1 MWSPTPVTGE
11 VRSAAGEPVAG
22 VPVIVGRQA
31 TLTDEHGHFLL
42 WSVPRRARVL
52 EVNSW
57 GFVPLTA
64 KLRTDGPLLERV
76 LTLRLD
82 RSPRLYGQVLDEAG
96 KPLEAHIALFSA
108 SRWSPE
114 QIPEETEADSFGR
127 FRLEGLPA
135 DDVLLMIS
143 SLGYVMGE
151 ESLNL
156 RPNSVHRTVER
167 LERERGFLSL
177 TTEPAGATV
186 TVDGTRASCT
196 SPCELRLESGAQ
208 HVRVELAKYVPLEFD
223 THIVHKQQTAVSRAL
238 ERKKGHLLVNA
249 SPGATVF
256 LNGNAVGAAP
266 WEGDVPTDIYT
277 IDVRAAQRW
286 PARAIAE
293 VRWNETTVVE
303 VAGLTV
309 GRHPDR
315 AAWVAGM
322 EAYLGSLGGRYG
334 VAVIDQDGGALFGT
348 HADELFTAASVI
360 KVPIALFAYHEV
372 EGGRLKLDDQWE
384 MLSEDVSDG
393 TGVLQSEAPGTKFTV
408 ARLLDVLI
416 RQSDNTAA
424 AMFRRVLTIEK
435 IDAYMADLGAPN
447 SRQVAVTTPRET
459 ASLFYQLWRGNILT
473 PAHRDELL
481 GLLQTTAFNDR
492 IPAGVPSGVPV
503 AHKIGMYGSALNDA
517 GIIFAGRPY
526 ILAVFTDTADWDA
539 AAETTRVI
547 SAALYEFEQ

>member
-11 VRSAAGEPVAG
+11 VRTEAGEPVVG
-22 VPVIVGRQA
+22 VPVLVGRQA
-31 TLTDEHGHFLL
+31 TLTDAHGRFLL
-42 WSVPRRARVL
+42 WSVPRRARAL
-52 EVNSW
+52 EVDTW

-76 LTLRLD
+76 LTLRLE
-82 RSPRLYGQVLDEAG
+82 RSPRLYGRVIDEAG
-96 KPLEAHIALFSA
+96 KPLEAHIALFSM

-114 QIPEETEADSFGR
+114 QIPEETEADAFGR
-127 FRLEGLPA
+127 FQLEGLPA

-143 SLGYVMGE
+143 SFGYVMGE

-186 TVDGTRASCT
+186 TVAGTPASCT
-196 SPCELRLESGAQ
+196 TPCELRLESGEH
-208 HVRVELAKYVPLEFD
+208 HVKVELAKYVPVEFD
-223 THIVHKQQTAVSRAL
+223 THIVHKQQSPVSRAL
-238 ERKKGHLLVNA
+238 ERKKGHLRVNA
-249 SPGATVF
+249 PSGATVL
-256 LNGNAVGAAP
+256 LNGNAVGVAP
-266 WEGDVPTDIYT
+266 WEGDVPTDPYT
-277 IDVRAAQRW
+277 IDVRASQRW
-286 PARAIAE
+286 PARTGAE
-293 VRWNETTVVE
+293 VRWNETTVVD
-303 VAGLTV
+303 VMPPAF

-315 AAWVAGM
+315 AAWVRGM
-322 EAYLGSLGGRYG
+322 EAYLGSLGGHYG
-334 VAVIDQDGGALFGT
+334 VAVIDQDGGAAFGT
-348 HADELFTAASVI
+348 HADEVFTAASVI
-360 KVPIALFAYHEV
+360 KLPIALFAYHEV
-372 EGGRLKLDDQWE
+372 EAGRLKLDDQWE
-384 MLSEDVSDG
+384 MLADDVSDG
-393 TGVLQSEAPGTKFTV
+393 TGVLRSEAPGTKFTV

-424 AMFRRVLTIEK
+424 EVFRRVLTIEK
-435 IDAYMADLGAPN
+435 IDAYMAELGAPN
-447 SRQVAVTTPRET
+447 SRQVSVTTPRET

-473 PAHRDELL
+473 PGHRDELL
-481 GLLQTTAFNDR
+481 GLLQTTAFSDR

-526 ILAVFTDTADWDA
+526 VLAVFTDTADWDT
-539 AAETTRVI
+539 AAEAIRVI

>member
-11 VRSAAGEPVAG
+11 VRTAAGEPVAG

-31 TLTDEHGHFLL
+31 TLTDAHGRFLL

-52 EVNSW
+52 EIDSW

-64 KLRTDGPLLERV
+64 RLRTDGPFLERV

-82 RSPRLYGQVLDEAG
+82 RSPRLYGQVIDEAG
-96 KPLEAHIALFSA
+96 KPLEAHIALFSM

-114 QIPEETEADSFGR
+114 QIPEETEADSYGR
-127 FRLEGLPA
+127 FRFEGLPA
-135 DDVLLMIS
+135 DEVLLTVS
-143 SLGYVMGE
+143 SPGYVMGE

-156 RPNSVHRTVER
+156 QPNSVHRTVER

-186 TVDGTRASCT
+186 KVAGTSATCAT
-196 SPCELRLESGAQ
+196 PCELRLESGAY
-208 HVRVELAKYVPLEFD
+208 HVTVELAKYVPVEFD
-223 THIVHKQQTAVSRAL
+223 THIVHKQQTPVSRAL
-238 ERKKGHLLVNA
+238 ERKKGHLRVNA
-249 SPGATVF
+249 PAGATVL

-266 WEGDVPTDIYT
+266 WEGDVPTDLYT
-277 IDVRAAQRW
+277 IDVRGAQRW
-286 PARAIAE
+286 PARASAE
-293 VRWNETTVVE
+293 VRWKETTVVE
-303 VAGLTV
+303 VAAPAL

-315 AAWVAGM
+315 AAWVRGM
-322 EAYLGSLGGRYG
+322 EAYLGSLGGHYG
-334 VAVIDQDGGALFGT
+334 VAVIDEDGGAAFGT
-348 HADELFTAASVI
+348 HADEVFTAASVI
-360 KVPIALFAYHEV
+360 KVPIALCVYHEV
-372 EGGRLKLDDQWE
+372 EAGHLKLDDQWE
-384 MLSEDVSDG
+384 MLPDDVSDG

-408 ARLLDVLI
+408 ARLLGVLI

-424 AMFRRVLTIEK
+424 TMFRRVLTIEK
-435 IDAYMADLGAPN
+435 IDAYMAELGAPN
-447 SRQVAVTTPRET
+447 SRQVSVTTPRET

-481 GLLQTTAFNDR
+481 GLLETTAFNDR

-517 GIIFAGRPY
+517 GIIFAQRPY
-526 ILAVFTDTADWDA
+526 IVAVFTDTADWDA
-539 AAETTRVI
+539 AAETIRVI
-547 SAALYEFEQ
+547 SAALYEFEE